1 MKIIEVHFDERN
13 AIEAGQIISEY
24 LDKVI
29 PCRFVGAR
37 TETYNTV
44 RYGLV
49 TSSDFKPFY
58 LEVPDEV
65 DEIHVII
72 LEGGHGES
80 VGGTEW
86 AQGKATFKVVVRFV
100 NDDKRILEIP
110 VKYEEVDYRRRWYK
124 IEVK

>member
-1 MKIIEVHFDERN
+1 M
-13 AIEAGQIISEY
+13 
-24 LDKVI
+24 I

-49 TSSDFKPFY
+49 TSSDFKPFF

-65 DEIHVII
+65 IEVNVII
-72 LEGGHGES
+72 LESGHGES
-80 VGGTEW
+80 TGGTEW
-86 AQGKATFKVVVRFV
+86 SQGQATFRVVIHFI
-100 NDDKRILEIP
+100 NGEKRVIDVP